1 MRKGLVSLA
10 VVAGL
15 ARGAGAAETWIEIRT
30 TSFTVVSN
38 ANESTARKTG
48 LEFEQA
54 RAAYGKLWPWM
65 LTTRIKPA
73 IVVALKDEASMRRW
87 APGFYEKSGV
97 NWVSGWSEGADRLY
111 LLLRTDARPAE
122 QAVTPNYNL
131 YRAYLRSV
139 LSAGLERPF
148 PEWLSNGLA
157 GVLANIS
164 VYDKEILIGRP
175 VPWEL
180 QQFGGRAKLPLQTVL
195 DARHDSPLLRDD
207 SQRLQFDAQCY
218 VLVHYLLFADRGAHA
233 SKLANFQRQWLA
245 GASPDK
251 ALREGLGDY
260 RGIEDVLPSYATRP
274 VLSYATYDTEARIAA
289 ERPGARTLSR
299 AEVAG
304 LQAMVHVAMNRPGEA
319 QGAIR
324 AAREADPRLP
334 ASFDAEGLLADRDRD
349 RPRAKEAYNQAV
361 ELGTTSSYSHY
372 RAAQLLWTAQPDAA
386 TLALMRRRLE
396 RAVELD
402 PGDAGALSFLGETLV
417 QQNEGQAGLPH
428 VQRAVAL
435 EPGRSYHRVALAR
448 VLFQLG
454 RPEEARAS
462 AELGLRLAQDENE
475 RSNAERY
482 LLFLGE
488 SARFAKERT
497 RHDETEKLTD
507 ACQNGDAAACERIL
521 PDLERACGEGRASTC
536 SYLAWL
542 FRGGHGVAADLARAA
557 DYLGRA
563 CSAGD
568 RKNACVEHAWMRLNG
583 DGLAKDEGMGAAALQ
598 GLCDEGVL
606 EACTRLAISLLSKPA
621 AAERRRA
628 KALFSRA
635 CEAGQQEACS
645 MVRQIP

>member
-1 MRKGLVSLA
+1 MRRGLVWLA

-15 ARGAGAAETWIEIRT
+15 ARGAAAEETWIEIRT
-30 TSFTVVSN
+30 TNFTVVSN
-38 ANESTARKTG
+38 AGESTARKTG
-48 LEFEQA
+48 IEFEQA

-73 IVVALKDEASMRRW
+73 IVVALKDEGSMRRW

-111 LLLRTDARPAE
+111 LLLRTDSRPAE
-122 QAVTPNYNL
+122 QSVTPNYNL
-131 YRAYLRSV
+131 YRAYLWSV

-157 GVLANIS
+157 GVLGNIS

-180 QQFGGRAKLPLQTVL
+180 QQFSSHARLPLQTVL
-195 DARHDSPLLRDD
+195 DARPDSPLLRDD
-207 SQRLQFDAQCY
+207 SQRRQFDAQCY

-233 SKLANFQRQWLA
+233 ANLTNFQRLWLA

-260 RGIEDVLPSYATRP
+260 RGIEGALPGYATRP
-274 VLSYATYDTEARIAA
+274 ILSYATFGTEARIAA

-304 LQAMVHVAMNRPGEA
+304 LQAMVHVAMNRPVEA

-324 AAREADPRLP
+324 AARDADPRLP
-334 ASFDAEGLLADRDRD
+334 ASFDAEGLLADRDTD
-349 RPRAKEAYNQAV
+349 RPRAKEAYNQAG

-402 PGDAGALSFLGETLV
+402 PGDAPAHSFLGETLA
-417 QQNEGQAGLPH
+417 QQNEGQAALPH

-454 RPEEARAS
+454 RPEEARTS
-462 AELGLRLAQDENE
+462 AELGLRLARDENE

-488 SARFAKERT
+488 SARFAQERT
-497 RHDETEKLTD
+497 RHEETEKLTD

-521 PDLERACGEGRASTC
+521 PDLERACGEGRASAC
-536 SYLAWL
+536 NYLAWL
-542 FRGGHGVAADLARAA
+542 FRGGHGVAADLERAA
-557 DYLGRA
+557 GYWERA

-568 RKNACVEHAWMRLNG
+568 KKNACIEHAWMRLNG
-583 DGLAKDEGMGAAALQ
+583 EGLAKDESKGAAALQ
-598 GLCDEGVL
+598 SLCDEGVL
-606 EACTRLAISLLSKPA
+606 EACTRLAISLVSKPA
-621 AAERRRA
+621 AADRRRA

-645 MVRQIP
+645 AAKQIP

>member
-1 MRKGLVSLA
+1 
-10 VVAGL
+10 VAGL
-15 ARGAGAAETWIEIRT
+15 ARAAAAAEAWIEIRT
-30 TSFTVVSN
+30 TNFTVVSN
-38 ANESTARKTG
+38 ASESTARKTG
-48 LEFEQA
+48 IEFEQA

-73 IVVALKDEASMRRW
+73 IVVALKDEGSMRRW

-111 LLLRTDARPAE
+111 MLLRTDARPAE

-148 PEWLSNGLA
+148 PEWLSSGLA
-157 GVLANIS
+157 GVLGNIS

-180 QQFGGRAKLPLQTVL
+180 QEFSRHARLPLQAVL
-195 DARHDSPLLRDD
+195 DARHDSPLLRDE
-207 SQRLQFDAQCY
+207 SQRRQFDAQCY

-233 SKLANFQRQWLA
+233 ANLTNFQRQWLA
-245 GASPDK
+245 GASHDK
-251 ALREGLGDY
+251 ALREGLGDC

-274 VLSYATYDTEARIAA
+274 ILSYARYDTEARIAA
-289 ERPGARTLSR
+289 ERPDARSLSR
-299 AEVAG
+299 AEIAG
-304 LQAMVHVAMNRPGEA
+304 LQAMVHVAMNRPEEA
-319 QGAIR
+319 QAAIR

-386 TLALMRRRLE
+386 ALALMRRWLE

-402 PGDAGALSFLGETLV
+402 PGDAAAHSFLGETLV
-417 QQNEGQAGLPH
+417 QQNEGQAALPH

-462 AELGLRLAQDENE
+462 AEAGLRLAQDESE

-488 SARFAKERT
+488 SARFAKERA
-497 RHDETEKLTD
+497 RHEETEKLTD

-521 PDLERACGEGRASTC
+521 PDLERACGEGRASNC
-536 SYLAWL
+536 NYLAWL
-542 FRGGHGVAADLARAA
+542 FRGGHGVVADLARAA
-557 DYLGRA
+557 GYLEQA

-568 RKNACVEHAWMRLNG
+568 RKNACIEHAWMRLNG
-583 DGLAKDEGMGAAALQ
+583 EGLAKDESKGAAALQ

-606 EACTRLAISLLSKPA
+606 EACTRLAISLVSTPA
-621 AAERRRA
+621 AEDRRRA

-645 MVRQIP
+645 MAKQIP

>member
-1 MRKGLVSLA
+1 MREGLACLA

-15 ARGAGAAETWIEIRT
+15 ARGAAAAETWVEIRT
-30 TSFTVVSN
+30 TNFTVVSN
-38 ANESTARKTG
+38 AGESTARKTG
-48 LEFEQA
+48 IEFEQA

-65 LTTRIKPA
+65 LATRIKPA
-73 IVVALKDEASMRRW
+73 VVVALKDEGSMRRW

-97 NWVSGWSEGADRLY
+97 DWVSGWSEGADRLY

-157 GVLANIS
+157 SVLANIS
-164 VYDKEILIGRP
+164 VHDKEILIGRP

-180 QQFGGRAKLPLQTVL
+180 REFSRHGRLPLQAVL
-195 DARHDSPLLRDD
+195 DARSDSPLLRDD
-207 SQRLQFDAQCY
+207 SQRRQFDAHCY
-218 VLVHYLLFADRGAHA
+218 VLVHYLLFADRGAHGA
-233 SKLANFQRQWLA
+233 SLARFQRQWLA
-245 GASPDK
+245 GASHDR

-260 RGIEDVLPSYATRP
+260 RGIEEVLPSYAARP
-274 VLSYATYDTEARIAA
+274 VLSYARYDTEARIAA
-289 ERPGARTLSR
+289 ERPDARTLSR

-304 LQAMVHVAMNRPGEA
+304 LQAMVHVAMNRPAEA
-319 QGAIR
+319 QAAIR

-349 RPRAKEAYNQAV
+349 RPRAMEAYNQAV
-361 ELGTTSSYSHY
+361 ELGTRTSYSHY
-372 RAAQLLWTAQPDAA
+372 RAAQLLWSAQPDAA
-386 TLALMRRRLE
+386 ALAVMRRRLE

-402 PGDAGALSFLGETLV
+402 PGDAAALSFLAETLA
-417 QQNEGQAGLPH
+417 QQNEGQAALPH

-448 VLFQLG
+448 VLFALS
-454 RPEEARAS
+454 RPEEARTS
-462 AELGLRLAQDENE
+462 AEFGLRLARDENE

-482 LLFLGE
+482 LLFLDE
-488 SARFAKERT
+488 SARYAKERA
-497 RHDETEKLTD
+497 RHEETEKLTD

-521 PDLERACGEGRASTC
+521 PDLERACGEGRASAC
-536 SYLAWL
+536 GYLAWL

-557 DYLGRA
+557 GYLERA
-563 CSAGD
+563 CAAGD
-568 RKNACVEHAWMRLNG
+568 RKNACIEHAWMRLNG
-583 DGLAKDEGMGAAALQ
+583 EGLTKDEAKGAAALQ
-598 GLCDEGVL
+598 GLCDEDVL
-606 EACTRLAISLLSKPA
+606 EACTRLAISLVSKPA
-621 AAERRRA
+621 AADRRRA

-635 CEAGQQEACS
+635 CEGGQREACS
-645 MVRQIP
+645 MAKRIP